1 MALAGNYRIDYY
13 GDVIERIAKAVAPE
27 VLRDVGRR
35 IVEGAKDRSPYDTG
49 HNRASIHVVAATG
62 KIVDR
67 QSPKGGRSFTAAG
80 QFTAPGQVS
89 VATSSGYGGY
99 LEVGANLARYTRK
112 GKRRA
117 KRKGGGKGGSL
128 GSYYITRAAA
138 HVFADLGATEQAM
151 QALMDVRAAQAGIRA
166 ERKARRA

>member
-13 GDVIERIAKAVAPE
+13 GDVIERIVKSATPE

-35 IVEGAKDRSPYDTG
+35 IVAGAKDRSPYDTG
-49 HNRASIHVVAATG
+49 HNRASIHVVTATG
-62 KIVDR
+62 RIMYR
-67 QSPKGGRSFTAAG
+67 NQPKGGRSFTAAG
-80 QFTAPGQVS
+80 QLTAPGQVS

-117 KRKGGGKGGSL
+117 KRKGGGKGGSI

-138 HVFADLGATEQAM
+138 HVFASMGETEAAM
-151 QALMDVRAAQAGIRA
+151 QSMMAVRAAQAGIRA
-166 ERKARRA
+166 ERKARQ